1 MKEKMDN
8 IIMEHKKDKK
18 YLKELQKF
26 FDLTDNI
33 QDESLRKN
41 IVYQMLKLEKMLK
54 KKNNIVKK

>member
-54 KKNNIVKK
+54 DKE